1 MPKKVIYQEMESRP
15 DLEFDHILTEKLG
28 WRSVAEMRRGMS
40 AGEWARWSIYYQRKA
55 QRQEMEL
62 IKAKGG

>member
-1 MPKKVIYQEMESRP
+1 
-15 DLEFDHILTEKLG
+15 
-28 WRSVAEMRRGMS
+28 MS